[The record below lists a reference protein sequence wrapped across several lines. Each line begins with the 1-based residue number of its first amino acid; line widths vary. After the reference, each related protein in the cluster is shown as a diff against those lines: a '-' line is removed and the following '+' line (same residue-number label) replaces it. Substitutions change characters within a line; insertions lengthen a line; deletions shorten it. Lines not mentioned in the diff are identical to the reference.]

1 MFVTIGI
8 DNDVCLLDSCYKNE
22 EASMSFTVENF
33 QNGLMGFYIV
43 AAIMFLAMSI
53 LLYPTMKY
61 GPRDSKARR

>member
-1 MFVTIGI
+1 M
-8 DNDVCLLDSCYKNE
+8 N
-22 EASMSFTVENF
+22 FTVDNL

-43 AAIMFLAMSI
+43 AAIMFLAMAI